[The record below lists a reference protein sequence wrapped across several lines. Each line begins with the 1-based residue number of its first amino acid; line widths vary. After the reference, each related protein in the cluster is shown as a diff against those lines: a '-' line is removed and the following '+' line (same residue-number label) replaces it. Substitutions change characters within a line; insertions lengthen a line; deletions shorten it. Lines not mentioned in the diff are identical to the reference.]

1 MRPPFTIRANGKI
14 LLSGEYLVMKGA
26 TALAVPLIA
35 GQQLRV
41 SEQEAEQNFTW
52 RAYDPDG
59 LWFEAVMDPE
69 TLGVQQTSQQEVAER
84 LSALLLAARTLNSNF
99 ADQMNGLAVETQLGF
114 KRNWGFGSSST
125 LISLVARWAG
135 VNAWDLHRMV
145 SSGSGYDI
153 ACATAVSPLLYR
165 LDGDTPQTT
174 LVGFYPEF
182 ADHLYL
188 VYLGNKQHSDAEV
201 AKFSQRADTGF
212 GREISLITEISHAL
226 AQTSSLML
234 FMELI
239 DEHETIM
246 ESVLGRRSVRKLM
259 FSDFQGSVK
268 SLGAWGGDFVLAAS
282 EYGYDYVQ
290 QYFAA
295 KNMHVVLRYNK
306 TAPGVIRKEVFS
318 V

>member
-26 TALAVPLIA
+26 TALAVPLLA
-35 GQQLRV
+35 GQQLRL
-41 SEQEAEQNFTW
+41 SEQEASPNLSW

-59 LWFEAVMDPE
+59 LWFEAMLDPD
-69 TLGVQQTSQQEVAER
+69 TLNVLQTNQQEVAER
-84 LSALLLAARTLNSNF
+84 LTGLLQAARSLN
-99 ADQMNGLAVETQLGF
+99 NGFGSCLSGMSVETQLDF

-174 LVGFYPEF
+174 LVGFYPDF
-182 ADHLYL
+182 ADQLYL
-188 VYLGNKQHSDAEV
+188 VYLGKKQQSDIEV
-201 AKFSQRADTGF
+201 TKFSLTANTDF
-212 GREISLITEISHAL
+212 GREITLITEISHAL
-226 AQTSSLML
+226 AQTSSLMI

-246 ESVLGRRSVRKLM
+246 ESVLKRKSVRKLL
-259 FSDFQGSVK
+259 FSDFHGSVK
-268 SLGAWGGDFVLAAS
+268 SLGAWGGDFILAAS
-282 EYGYDYVQ
+282 EYGSDYVR
-290 QYFAA
+290 QYFSS
-295 KNMHVVLRYNK
+295 KNMPVVLPYNK
-306 TAPGVIRKEVFS
+306 TAPGVLRKEAFS

>member
-41 SEQEAEQNFTW
+41 SEQEASRNFSW

-59 LWFEAVMDPE
+59 LWFEAMLDPD
-69 TLGVQQTSQQEVAER
+69 TLGVLQTNQPEVAHR
-84 LSALLLAARTLNSNF
+84 LTGLLLAARSLNNAFGSRL
-99 ADQMNGLAVETQLGF
+99 NGLAVETQLEF

-135 VNAWDLHRMV
+135 VSAWDLHRLV

-153 ACATAVSPLLYR
+153 ACATAVSPVLYR

-188 VYLGNKQHSDAEV
+188 AYLGKKQHSETEV
-201 AKFSQRADTGF
+201 AKFSQQDNLDF
-212 GREISLITEISHAL
+212 SREISLITEISHAL

-234 FMELI
+234 FMELL

-246 ESVLGRRSVRKLM
+246 ESVLGRKSIKKLM

-282 EYGYDYVQ
+282 EYGSDYVQ

-295 KNMHVVLRYNK
+295 KNMNVVLHYNK
-306 TAPGVIRKEVFS
+306 TAPGVLRKEVFS